1 MNKTAQITD
10 IIGKRQPFVAKIEE
24 VKKNLSSLILALSS
38 IDAYREQILQKVDD
52 PTITGRLREID
63 LSKINLNIQSELYTL
78 DKLKTRFSRPTLN
91 IGVIGRARQGK
102 SRLLQSLTGLTKDE
116 IPDGSG
122 QHCTGVRSTIQHHS
136 DIETYGEVFFYTEH
150 TFLDEIIAPY
160 YQDLKLGIKPISIE
174 DFATKPLPT
183 LSGEVKGAE
192 NNAKYEYL
200 RKYHENLDRFR
211 HLLQTS
217 SRRRIKKEEIRE
229 YVAQDNSKGERI
241 YSNYLAVKEVKIFCK
256 FPQED
261 VGKIALVDLPG
272 LGDTGIGDDKRMVK
286 TIGEDV
292 DAVLFV
298 RMPKSNGDFW
308 GDVDVQL
315 YDTAY
320 GALNDL
326 PLPVWSF
333 MVLNQLDNPS
343 NSQLCE
349 SLKNDIKNKHID
361 VAKCVIA
368 NCAKPE
374 EANAKVLEPILDY
387 LTHKITDLDQQYAS
401 SCQERLLQIQ
411 TEVTSELEKAHKAL
425 GQPQQF
431 AESGKFA
438 TLFKNLWRQITSG
451 LESLLTELSK
461 QINNQDIDFEKSVK
475 EAIQKCKND
484 TKIPT
489 DLKDIKVRRDAEGAY
504 DIAYNKYLNEIRTHL
519 TQHFLSLDE
528 GLKNSLDRV
537 KTKVTNVLINQGNLG
552 RITEARG
559 SDFLKEIA
567 RILPDEILEGQ
578 PSRLKFGF
586 EILSNFELSYRGM
599 IQHRIRKCLDGLTPD
614 KTPLKLPSPIDENK
628 AAQQISQNLQTLHGE
643 AVYQCQTA
651 LEELL
656 TEPSQ
661 AAFAI
666 VEEFLD
672 RVLRDE
678 DVDEEWRLF
687 LEQER
692 TSIWPSEFELL
703 GERSRLRQEWLNT
716 VEQAIKTNQKEFLQF
731 GNK

>member
-1 MNKTAQITD
+1 MNKTAQIAN
-10 IIGKRQPFVAKIEE
+10 IIEKRQPLVEKISE
-24 VKKNLSSLILALSS
+24 VNKNLNSLTLTLSA
-38 IDAYREQILQKVDD
+38 IDAYREQLLEKVDD
-52 PTITGRLREID
+52 PIIIERLQEID
-63 LSKINLNIQSELYTL
+63 FSKIYLNIKSELFTL
-78 DKLKTRFSRPTLN
+78 DKLKIRFSRRTLN

-136 DIETYGEVFFYTEH
+136 DMETYGEVWFHTER
-150 TFLDEIIAPY
+150 TFIDEIIAPY
-160 YQDLKLGIKPISIE
+160 YEHLKLGIKPISLG
-174 DFATKPLPT
+174 DFASKPLPALT
-183 LSGEVKGAE
+183 SEVKGAE

-200 RKYHENLDRFR
+200 RKYYEYLDKFS

-217 SRRRIKKEEIRE
+217 SPRRIKKEEIRE
-229 YVAQDNSKGERI
+229 YVAQDNSQGERI
-241 YSNYLAVKEVKIFCK
+241 YFNYLAVREVKISCK

-272 LGDTGIGDDKRMVK
+272 LGDTGIGDDTRMVK

-326 PLPVWSF
+326 PLPLWSF
-333 MVLNQLDNPS
+333 MVLNELDNPS

-349 SLKNDIKNKHID
+349 LLKNDIKNKHID

-374 EANAKVLEPILDY
+374 EANSKVLEPILDY
-387 LTHKITDLDQQYAS
+387 LTDKITDLDQQYAS

-411 TEVTSELEKAHKAL
+411 TAILLELDKAKKAL
-425 GQPQQF
+425 GEPKQF
-431 AESGKFA
+431 AESGKFEE
-438 TLFKNLWRQITSG
+438 LFEELWKELSSG
-451 LESLLTELSK
+451 LEKLLKELSK
-461 QINNQDIDFEKSVK
+461 QIDNQDIDFKTSVD

-489 DLKDIKVRRDAEGAY
+489 SLKEIEKSRDGEGSY
-504 DIAYNKYLNEIRTHL
+504 ENAYNNYLNEIRAHL
-519 TQHFLSLDE
+519 TQHFLSLDD
-528 GLKNSLDRV
+528 GLKKSLERV
-537 KTKVTNVLINQGNLG
+537 KSQVTNVLINEGKLG
-552 RITEARG
+552 GITEARG
-559 SDFLKEIA
+559 SNFLKAIA
-567 RILPDEILEGQ
+567 QILPDEILERQ
-578 PSRLKFGF
+578 ASRLKFGF
-586 EILSNFELSYRGM
+586 EILSNFDLSYRGM

-614 KTPLKLPSPIDENK
+614 KTNLKLSKSPNAE
-628 AAQQISQNLQTLHGE
+628 QISKNLPVLHGE
-643 AVYQCQTA
+643 AIFQCQTA

-672 RVLRDE
+672 RVLRAE
-678 DVDEEWRLF
+678 KVQTEWRIF
-687 LEQER
+687 LRQER
-692 TSIWPSEFELL
+692 SAIWPSEFELL

-716 VEQAIKTNQKEFLQF
+716 VEQAIKANQQEFLRF
-731 GNK
+731 VNK

>member
-411 TEVTSELEKAHKAL
+411 TAVTSELEKAQKAL

>member
-1 MNKTAQITD
+1 MLL
-10 IIGKRQPFVAKIEE
+10 E
-24 VKKNLSSLILALSS
+24 
-38 IDAYREQILQKVDD
+38 KVDD

-136 DIETYGEVFFYTEH
+136 DIETYGEVLFYTEH
-150 TFLDEIIAPY
+150 TFLNEIIAPY

-200 RKYHENLDRFR
+200 RKYHENLDKFR

-217 SRRRIKKEEIRE
+217 SPRRIKKEEIRE

-241 YSNYLAVKEVKIFCK
+241 YFNYLAVKEVKIFCK

-326 PLPVWSF
+326 PLPLWSF
-333 MVLNQLDNPS
+333 MVLNELDNPS
-343 NSQLCE
+343 NFQLCE
-349 SLKNDIKNKHID
+349 LLKNDIKNKHID

-387 LTHKITDLDQQYAS
+387 LTHKITDLDHQYAS

-411 TEVTSELEKAHKAL
+411 TAIVSELEKAQKAL

-438 TLFKNLWRQITSG
+438 KLFKELWKKLTSG
-451 LESLLTELSK
+451 LENLLTELSK
-461 QINNQDIDFEKSVK
+461 QIDNQDIDFEKSVK

-489 DLKDIKVRRDAEGAY
+489 NLKDIEDRRDAEGASY
-504 DIAYNKYLNEIRTHL
+504 QIAYNKYLNEIRAHL

-528 GLKNSLDRV
+528 GLKNSLERV
-537 KTKVTNVLINQGNLG
+537 KSQVTNVLINEGKLG
-552 RITEARG
+552 GITEARG
-559 SDFLKEIA
+559 SEFLKAIEQM
-567 RILPDEILEGQ
+567 LPDEILEGQ
-578 PSRLKFGF
+578 ASRLKFGF

-614 KTPLKLPSPIDENK
+614 KTNAKLPNPLDPDK
-628 AAQQISQNLQTLHGE
+628 AAQQISKYLLALHGE
-643 AVYQCQTA
+643 AVFQCQTA

-672 RVLRDE
+672 RVLRAE

-716 VEQAIKTNQKEFLQF
+716 VEQAIKANQQEFLRF

>member
-1 MNKTAQITD
+1 LVYCYCK
-10 IIGKRQPFVAKIEE
+10 
-24 VKKNLSSLILALSS
+24 
-38 IDAYREQILQKVDD
+38 
-52 PTITGRLREID
+52 
-63 LSKINLNIQSELYTL
+63 
-78 DKLKTRFSRPTLN
+78 
-91 IGVIGRARQGK
+91 
-102 SRLLQSLTGLTKDE
+102 
-116 IPDGSG
+116 
-122 QHCTGVRSTIQHHS
+122 
-136 DIETYGEVFFYTEH
+136 
-150 TFLDEIIAPY
+150 
-160 YQDLKLGIKPISIE
+160 DLKLGIKPISIE
-174 DFATKPLPT
+174 DFANKPLPA
-183 LSGEVKGAE
+183 LSSEVKGAE

-200 RKYHENLDRFR
+200 RKYHENLDKYR

-217 SRRRIKKEEIRE
+217 SPRRITKEEIRE

-241 YSNYLAVKEVKIFCK
+241 YFNYLAVKEVKIFCK

-272 LGDTGIGDDKRMVK
+272 LGDTGIGDETRMVK

-292 DAVLFV
+292 DVVLFLK
-298 RMPKSNGDFW
+298 MPKSHGDFW

-326 PLPVWSF
+326 PLPLWSF
-333 MVLNQLDNPS
+333 MVLNELDNPS

-349 SLKNDIKNKHID
+349 LLKDDIKNKHID

-368 NCAKPE
+368 NCANSQ
-374 EANAKVLEPILDY
+374 EANEKVLKPILDY
-387 LTHKITDLDQQYAS
+387 LTAKITDLDQQYAS

-411 TEVTSELEKAHKAL
+411 TAFTLELEKAQKAL

-438 TLFKNLWRQITSG
+438 TLFKNLWKQITSG
-451 LESLLTELSK
+451 LESLLTELGK
-461 QINNQDIDFEKSVK
+461 QINNQDIEFEKSVK

-489 DLKDIKVRRDAEGAY
+489 DLKDIKDKRDSSGSY
-504 DIAYNKYLNEIRTHL
+504 DIAYNKYLNEIRAHL

-528 GLKNSLDRV
+528 GLKNSLERV
-537 KTKVTNVLINQGNLG
+537 KSQVTNVLINQGNLG
-552 RITEARG
+552 GITEARG
-559 SDFLKEIA
+559 SDFLKQIA

-599 IQHRIRKCLDGLTPD
+599 IQHRIRQCLDGLTPD
-614 KTPLKLPSPIDENK
+614 KTSLKLPSPINDDK

-672 RVLRDE
+672 RVLRAE

-687 LEQER
+687 LEQEC

-716 VEQAIKTNQKEFLQF
+716 VEQAIKTNQKEYLQF
-731 GNK
+731 TNR